1 MKQQQH
7 LVGMLNDQQ
16 STAVAGIS
24 EGDDLTSLVSSMGAQ
39 PNDISAPYDY
49 QLPSDAALNK
59 YARAVYEKLA
69 IQRQTPSAELQDMV
83 IGLGTLLKLLFRLE
97 AQRLNKTK

>member
-1 MKQQQH
+1 MKQRQH

-16 STAVAGIS
+16 SATGIG
-24 EGDDLTSLVSSMGAQ
+24 EGDEVASLVSSMGAQ
-39 PNDISAPYDY
+39 PNDISAGYDY
-49 QLPSDAALNK
+49 QPPSDAALNK
-59 YARAVYEKLA
+59 YARAVCEKLA
-69 IQRQTPSAELQDMV
+69 IQRQMPSAELQDMV